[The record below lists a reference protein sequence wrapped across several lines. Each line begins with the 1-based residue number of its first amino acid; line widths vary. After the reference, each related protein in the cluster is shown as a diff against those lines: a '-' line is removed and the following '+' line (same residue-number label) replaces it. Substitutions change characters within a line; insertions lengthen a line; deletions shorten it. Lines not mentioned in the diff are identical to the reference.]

1 MIDFVNPAER
11 GAKVFSANID
21 AIAEAIMFTSS
32 SIQVNESNK
41 SLIDN
46 LLSCDLGYLDAE
58 KNTLHLRNFVIE
70 FVNFYKNRK
79 KRNISA
85 PDISGLIDRIKTVST
100 DYALSKVED
109 PESAEVLK
117 VEASDL
123 IIELS
128 NNISENMT
136 NFADQCFEYLSLF
149 NNYDMKMRK
158 AEQSLK
164 TAKMLITAL
173 EILSPN
179 TMDELAV
186 GDADLQRVISKRLK
200 PSVFEA
206 IEEMNHSHHRLDKQL
221 FEWKKDIKT
230 QERINLIDAL
240 HRHFAN
246 NRTLNADIDFN
257 KAPDSFRRVPL
268 IKLKARADIYL
279 EDFENTLSA
288 VAQTANQKRVKKD
301 GPVVEKERPPVE
313 KATHT
318 IVKAV
323 SPLDKAAFFFFDAFG
338 SPAINEISAKNA
350 YIRLE
355 PGCKFEYWIS
365 RLLYEF
371 ELNHS
376 NHLELQLVGETD
388 AKYNGNYYISD
399 IVFRRKDSNGKV
411 MQCA

>member
-149 NNYDMKMRK
+149 NNYDMK
-158 AEQSLK
+158 S
-164 TAKMLITAL
+164 
-173 EILSPN
+173 
-179 TMDELAV
+179 V
-186 GDADLQRVISKRLK
+186 RL
-200 PSVFEA
+200 
-206 IEEMNHSHHRLDKQL
+206 
-221 FEWKKDIKT
+221 
-230 QERINLIDAL
+230 
-240 HRHFAN
+240 
-246 NRTLNADIDFN
+246 N
-257 KAPDSFRRVPL
+257 KA
-268 IKLKARADIYL
+268 
-279 EDFENTLSA
+279 
-288 VAQTANQKRVKKD
+288 
-301 GPVVEKERPPVE
+301 
-313 KATHT
+313 
-318 IVKAV
+318 
-323 SPLDKAAFFFFDAFG
+323 
-338 SPAINEISAKNA
+338 
-350 YIRLE
+350 
-355 PGCKFEYWIS
+355 
-365 RLLYEF
+365 
-371 ELNHS
+371 
-376 NHLELQLVGETD
+376 
-388 AKYNGNYYISD
+388 
-399 IVFRRKDSNGKV
+399 
-411 MQCA
+411 